1 MSIEEKYF
9 PDQENCFL
17 QSGKKFLAGRKLMHV
32 EMLKYKR
39 RMTGHKI
46 DGAIGE
52 LSSTGNENV
61 ICYFECILFPS
72 LLSVPLIAID
82 QQGKPSPF

>member
-1 MSIEEKYF
+1 MSIDEKYL

-39 RMTGHKI
+39 TMTGLKI
-46 DGAIGE
+46 DDAIGE

-61 ICYFECILFPS
+61 TCHFECILFPS
-72 LLSVPLIAID
+72 LRSVPLIAID
-82 QQGKPSPF
+82 QQHKPSPF